1 MKKIINK
8 SAHLLIIALAHLL
21 ISSSIFA
28 QAPQKM
34 SYQAVIRNSNDSLL
48 ISTSVGMRI
57 SLLQSSPTGTVVFS
71 EIQTATTNA
80 NGLVS
85 LQIGMG
91 AALSGTFAGIDWA
104 AGPYYVK
111 TETDI
116 TGGTNYTITSS
127 NEILSVPYALF
138 SANGTPGPA
147 GPIGLTGETGAQG
160 AIGLTGETGP
170 AGAQGIQGET
180 GATGPQGP
188 QGNDGAQGPTGAQ
201 GLIGLTGAV
210 GAQGPIGLTGANGAV
225 GATGP
230 QGNQGIQGETGAAG
244 ATGAVGATGAQG
256 DQGIQGAT
264 GAVGATGPTG
274 TNGTNGT
281 NGAVGAI
288 GLTGP
293 AGAQGIQGL
302 TGPAGATGPTG
313 LTGPAGSNG
322 TNGAVGATGPTGT
335 NGTNGTNG
343 QSAYQAAVSNGF
355 VGTEAQWLTSLQ
367 GAQGIQGVAGA
378 TGAQGIAGTN
388 GTNGTVG
395 ATGPQGEIGL
405 TGAAA
410 TFTFGDI
417 KTGMQSI
424 DHNGWVKLDGRAK
437 SSLTA
442 TQQTQATALG
452 IGTSLPD
459 ATNAFLVQNGSA
471 VGTVAGS
478 STKTITQANLPN
490 VTLTGSTNSA
500 GSHAHSIPVSSPIN
514 FSSGWNTAYFLQP
527 TTTTISS
534 GSHEHTLTTSSL
546 NGDVTQTTFDVT
558 PKTLSVNTFIY
569 IGN

>member
-21 ISSSIFA
+21 INTSIFA

-34 SYQAVIRNSNDSLL
+34 SYQAVIRNSGGVLVT
-48 ISTSVGMRI
+48 STSVGMKI
-57 SLLQSSPTGTVVFS
+57 SIIQASFTVYS
-71 EIQTATTNA
+71 ETQTAITNV

-85 LQIGMG
+85 LEIGG
-91 AALSGTFAGIDWA
+91 GTVVLGSFAAIDWA
-104 AGPYYVK
+104 NGPYFIK
-111 TETDI
+111 TETDP
-116 TGGTNYTITSS
+116 TGGTNYTISGTS
-127 NEILSVPYALF
+127 ELLSVPYALF
-138 SANGTPGPA
+138 SANTYPGPSGPQGA
-147 GPIGLTGETGAQG
+147 TGLTGPQGPIGLTG
-160 AIGLTGETGP
+160 P
-170 AGAQGIQGET
+170 AGAT
-180 GATGPQGP
+180 GATGA
-188 QGNDGAQGPTGAQ
+188 N
-201 GLIGLTGAV
+201 GAV
-210 GAQGPIGLTGANGAV
+210 GATGAQGPIGLTGAV
-225 GATGP
+225 GATGS
-230 QGNQGIQGETGAAG
+230 Q
-244 ATGAVGATGAQG
+244 
-256 DQGIQGAT
+256 
-264 GAVGATGPTG
+264 
-274 TNGTNGT
+274 
-281 NGAVGAI
+281 
-288 GLTGP
+288 
-293 AGAQGIQGL
+293 
-302 TGPAGATGPTG
+302 GPTG
-313 LTGPAGSNG
+313 LT
-322 TNGAVGATGPTGT
+322 GAVGATGPTGT

-452 IGTSLPD
+452 ISTSLPD

-500 GSHAHSIPVSSPIN
+500 GSHTHTMPFATSAIN
-514 FSSGWNTAYFLQP
+514 LSWITTGGGAAGYLNNGN
-527 TTTTISS
+527 TTTSS
-534 GSHEHTLTTSSL
+534 SDSHEHTLTTSSL
-546 NGDVTQTTFDVT
+546 NGNVTQTTFDVT

-569 IGN
+569 LGN